1 LRLLRIEYIA
11 RVGFGHII
19 LTMLA
24 LCCSVFQSGGF
35 VTSAY
40 ERTVP
45 HWKNS
50 SSVYRSQELLPLGQP
65 VVGSLKGGETKS
77 FLVQLAKD
85 EFAQLRVEQRGAIL
99 WVRLL
104 DPQQREVIVLD
115 SPAGGYGP
123 IYLPVSASEAGKYT
137 LEIQSFNRWA
147 NVYDYEVTLTAL
159 RSATPTDSSLI
170 KAVALFA
177 DGRKEF
183 RAGQASRAVV
193 AYNGSL
199 AYWSSIRE
207 YHWQAITTYALSE
220 ALRSAGDL
228 KRSEERLDETLNIL
242 KEKIPTNDWRI
253 KASALNDLG
262 YTYGSTGRIDKSLAV
277 LNEALDLYVASS
289 DRRGQAS
296 ALSNLALT
304 YRRTGNFS
312 LARQLIE
319 RALNFRREENDK
331 PGAANLINNLG
342 GISDR
347 LGEPDVA
354 LNYFQQALRGWEE
367 IGETRPADR
376 QNIAAVL
383 SNIGTANDKLSK
395 WDDALEYY
403 DKALAKYTTE
413 DSFRAA
419 TLDNKGELYA
429 ALGNPVKARD
439 CYDQALRILE
449 KTGKPD
455 VDIKA
460 GVLVHIGQLSMPAGD
475 AATAIQWFEQ
485 ARDLPPSQP
494 RLADV
499 LTNLG
504 AALSISGHSDQAL
517 TVYRATFEI
526 QTKLKD
532 QRGQALTLQKRGE
545 AYVLQGKREDAL
557 NDFKAA
563 LPLWQAVQDQRG
575 EAATF
580 NNIARVERSRGNLLE
595 ALAYNDKAI
604 RIVESL
610 RTKVSSR
617 QLRTSYFATQENY
630 YELDVDV
637 KMQLSKTEN
646 ASDYVAS
653 ALEANEKA
661 RARVLL
667 EALNEAGVERSVTT
681 ETSGPRFSSMIEQR
695 LKLLSTMA
703 AKAQARTR
711 FLSGPHSA
719 TQIAILDREL
729 GELSDKYDEL
739 ESQIR
744 RRDPKFTKLIK
755 PEPATLRQIQE
766 QLDEDTCFIE
776 YSLGEPRSYA
786 WVVTRDSI
794 DGVELKARSEIEAYA
809 NRLKEALSARGRDE
823 KNETRPQK
831 LDRIQKAESDYEEA
845 SSLLSKTVLAPL
857 AAKLTKKRLL
867 IVADGALQLLPFNA
881 LPDPN
886 AVATQITSTRLMIQ
900 SHELISLPSASVLV
914 LQRKDL
920 ENRKPAP
927 NLVAVIADPV
937 FGENDIRAIDARRGK
952 KSGSLSQAPAD
963 LPQNNGATREASSMS
978 ESSRLTRALEDL
990 GMNSSGEIRR
1000 LPYAGQEA
1008 AAILKVAPPH
1018 QSFSAIG
1025 FKANRATLMN
1035 PRLAQYRIV
1044 HLATHGIMDLK
1055 NPGLSGMLLSML
1067 DEKGK
1072 EQNGYIGLSEIYNLK
1087 LPADLVVLSACE
1099 TGTGKQIRGEGIIA
1113 LTRGFMYAG
1122 AERLVASLW
1131 RVDDQATA
1139 ELMAIF
1145 YDEMLVH
1152 KLKPAAA
1159 LREAQRRLSQQ
1170 PKWKNPHFWAGFVIQ
1185 GEWR

>member
-1 LRLLRIEYIA
+1 
-11 RVGFGHII
+11 
-19 LTMLA
+19 
-24 LCCSVFQSGGF
+24 
-35 VTSAY
+35 
-40 ERTVP
+40 
-45 HWKNS
+45 
-50 SSVYRSQELLPLGQP
+50 LLPLCQP
-65 VVGSLKGGETKS
+65 VVGPLKGGETKS
-77 FLVQLAKD
+77 FFVQLAND
-85 EFAQLRVEQRGAIL
+85 EFAQFRVEQRGAVI
-99 WVRLL
+99 WARLL
-104 DPQQREVIVLD
+104 DPQEKELILLD

-123 IYLPVSASEAGKYT
+123 IYLPVIASESGKYT
-137 LEIQSFNRWA
+137 LEIHSFNKWA
-147 NVYDYEVTLTAL
+147 NVYDYEVTLTSL
-159 RSATPTDSSLI
+159 RSATPSDASLI
-170 KAVALFA
+170 MAVALFA

-183 RAGQASRAVV
+183 RAGQASKAVV

-220 ALRSAGDL
+220 AFRSAGDL
-228 KRSEERLDETLNIL
+228 KQSEEMLDETLNIV
-242 KEKIPTNDWRI
+242 KQEIPRNDWRI

-262 YTYGSTGRIDKSLAV
+262 FIYGSSGRIDESEAV
-277 LNEALDLYVASS
+277 LNQALDLYGANN

-296 ALSNLALT
+296 SLSNLALT
-304 YRRTGNFS
+304 YRRTGNLS

-319 RALNFRREENDK
+319 RALVFRREENDK
-331 PGAANLINNLG
+331 PGAANLINILG

-347 LGEPDVA
+347 LGEPEVA
-354 LNYFQQALRGWEE
+354 LNYFQQALNAWEE
-367 IGETRPADR
+367 IGQTRPGDR
-376 QNIAAVL
+376 LNAAAVL
-383 SNIGTANDKLSK
+383 SNIGTASDKLGK

-403 DKALAKYTTE
+403 DKALAKYSTE

-419 TLDNKGELYA
+419 TLDNKGELFA
-429 ALGNPVKARD
+429 ALGNPVKARE
-439 CYDQALRILE
+439 CYDQALTILE

-460 GVLVHIGQLSMPAGD
+460 GVLVHIGQLSMQAGD
-475 AATAIQWFEQ
+475 ASTAIKWFEQ
-485 ARDLPPSQP
+485 ARDLPPSPP

-504 AALSISGHSDQAL
+504 AALSTSGHSEKAQA
-517 TVYRATFEI
+517 VFRATIEI

-545 AYVLQGKREDAL
+545 AYVLQGKREDGL
-557 NDFKAA
+557 KDFKVA
-563 LPLWQAVQDQRG
+563 LPLWQAVKDQRG
-575 EAATF
+575 EAATL

-630 YELDVDV
+630 YELDVDL

-646 ASDYVAS
+646 GRDYVAA

-681 ETSGPRFSSMIEQR
+681 ETSDPRFSSMIEQR

-711 FLSGPHSA
+711 FLSSPHSPA
-719 TQIAILDREL
+719 QIAILDREL
-729 GELSDKYDEL
+729 RELADKYDEL
-739 ESQIR
+739 EAKIR
-744 RRDPKFTKLIK
+744 ARNPKFAKLAK

-794 DGVELKARSEIEAYA
+794 DGFELEARSEIEAYA

-831 LDRIQKAESDYEEA
+831 LDRVQKAERDYEEA
-845 SSLLSKTVLAPL
+845 ASLLSKTVLAPV

-867 IVADGALQLLPFNA
+867 IIADGALQLLPFAA

-886 AVATQITSTRLMIQ
+886 AVATTTTPTRLMIQ

-920 ENRKPAP
+920 ADRKPAP

-937 FGENDIRAIDARRGK
+937 FGENDIRAINARRGK
-952 KSGSLSQAPAD
+952 KTRSLSQPPAD
-963 LPQNNGATREASSMS
+963 LPQKNGATRETSSMS

-990 GMNSSGEIRR
+990 GMNSTGEIRR
-1000 LPYAGQEA
+1000 LPYAGREA
-1008 AAILKVAPPH
+1008 LAILKVAPPN

-1025 FKANRATLMN
+1025 FKANRAALMN

-1044 HLATHGIMDLK
+1044 HLATHGIVDLK
-1055 NPGLSGMLLSML
+1055 NPELSGMLLSML

-1145 YDEMLVH
+1145 YEEMLVH

-1159 LREAQRRLSQQ
+1159 LREAQRKLSEQ
-1170 PKWKNPHFWAGFVIQ
+1170 PKWKNPHFWAAFVIQ